1 MDENKKKQFAE
12 MQKEMFAFQNSYV
25 QSFASA
31 NGDILG
37 SLQVGLKRQEEDYYE
52 ESISGTKN
60 SLEDL
65 LMQPEYNTGNQMP
78 YPF

>member
-37 SLQVGLKRQEEDYYE
+37 SLQVGLKR
-52 ESISGTKN
+52 
-60 SLEDL
+60 
-65 LMQPEYNTGNQMP
+65 
-78 YPF
+78 